1 MSREKQYV
9 RIRKEEQIADAIRVR
24 TEEIPEWTQIRLASA
39 VIRMVKNREKK
50 LARKI
55 ERNRQTNMVS
65 VADFARQISV

>member
-1 MSREKQYV
+1 MSKEKQGY
-9 RIRKEEQIADAIRVR
+9 ADDAQIRVR